1 MEMDFTMRRRAFL
14 GATGATIAAA
24 VGGSAIGQAAYASDN
39 AVESD
44 PDRYVNVQ
52 LVNITDLHGYLQPTN
67 LTGYNIVN
75 SGSDQ
80 LIVGGAAYLAAHV
93 KRLQAGQRNSIFFS
107 SGDNFSGWPFEVDA
121 LANEPTVEV
130 LNKLGLQFSTV
141 GNHELDQRFPEF
153 LIDHMEKGIP
163 YPTAGRD
170 DSFID
175 SSGKR
180 FRGANFPFYTS
191 NIVYTDSGYTIVPP
205 YNIVWVQGPKGR
217 KFPVAF
223 IHLTVPDTPTGST
236 SYQPALSSLDSIAT
250 VNKFAAM
257 LKKKGVNAIVVN
269 MHDGGVAGK
278 DINALTSPTGPCFQL
293 AAQASTDICAIVTG
307 HWHEPFNGM
316 LPDPAGVL
324 RPVVEAGCYGQLI
337 NEINLKLDPDT
348 GEVIRDLTTSI
359 NHANTH
365 DIPPDPEIAATVNY
379 WVDAGI
385 KRWVQPLARQTGDFT
400 RGANQLGE
408 STMGDL
414 GADCLYWNANQ
425 DGDHVDLALFAT
437 NPRTG
442 SVALSGDGL
451 LQAKGNS
458 PSDEDGL
465 ILFGEAW
472 DLFGYGNPVLGVTV
486 TGAELHAAL
495 EDQWRTGSN
504 GGESFAPLAVSANVR
519 YSVDL
524 TQPVGQRVDPADVL
538 IDGVALDVS
547 RDYRV
552 AALAYTLI
560 AGDGTTALTSF
571 RDPVRH
577 DRDREGFTNYLR
589 TRKTIAPAPV
599 DRVRA
604 KS

>member
-1 MEMDFTMRRRAFL
+1 MGMDFSMRRRDFL
-14 GATGATIAAA
+14 GAAGVTIGAAA
-24 VGGSAIGQAAYASDN
+24 LGTAVGEPAYASAN

-67 LTGYNIVN
+67 LTGYNLVTDN
-75 SGSDQ
+75 GNQ
-80 LIVGGAAYLAAHV
+80 LTVGGASYLAAHL
-93 KRLQAGQRNSIFFS
+93 KRIRAGQTNSIFFS

-153 LIDHMEKGIP
+153 LIDHMEKGTP
-163 YPTAGRD
+163 LPVAGRD

-191 NIVYTDSGYTIVPP
+191 NIVYSDSGFSIVPP
-205 YNIVWVQGPKGR
+205 YNIVWVTGKNG
-217 KFPVAF
+217 KKLPVAF

-236 SYQPALSSLDSIAT
+236 SYQPALKSLDSIAT
-250 VNKFAAM
+250 VNKFAAL

-278 DINALTSPTGPCFQL
+278 DINGLTNPSGPCFQL
-293 AAQASTDICAIVTG
+293 AAQASPDIAAIVTG

-316 LPDPAGVL
+316 LPDPNGTP
-324 RPVVEAGCYGQLI
+324 RPVVEAGFHGQMI

-348 GEVIRDLTTSI
+348 GAVIRELTTSV
-359 NHANTH
+359 NHPNTH
-365 DIPPDPEIAATVNY
+365 DIPPDPEIQATVNY
-379 WVDAGI
+379 WVDAGVR
-385 KRWVQPLARQTGDFT
+385 RWVQPLAKQTGDFT
-400 RGANQLGE
+400 RAAGPLGE

-414 GADCLYWNANQ
+414 SADFLYWDANQ
-425 DGDHVDLALFAT
+425 DGDHVDLGLFAAA
-437 NPRTG
+437 PRTG

-451 LQAKGNS
+451 LSAPGPN
-458 PSDEDGL
+458 PSDKDGQ

-472 DLFGYGNPVLGVTV
+472 AGFGYGNPVLGVTV
-486 TGAELHAAL
+486 TGAEVHTAL
-495 EDQWRTGSN
+495 EDQWKTSAN

-524 TQPVGQRVDPADVL
+524 TKPVGSRIDPADVQ
-538 IDGVALDVS
+538 IDGKPLDTTK
-547 RDYRV
+547 DYRV
-552 AALAYTLI
+552 AGLTYTLI
-560 AGDGTTALTSF
+560 GADGTTAFTDF

-589 TRKTIAPAPV
+589 QRGTVAPAPT
-599 DRVRA
+599 DRVQA